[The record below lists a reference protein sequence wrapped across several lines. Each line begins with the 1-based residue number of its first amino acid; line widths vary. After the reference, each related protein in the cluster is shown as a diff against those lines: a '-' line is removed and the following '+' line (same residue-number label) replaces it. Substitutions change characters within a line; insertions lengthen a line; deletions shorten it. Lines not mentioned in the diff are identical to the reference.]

1 MAPFVEPVNP
11 ALADPVM
18 TSMNLLNEISE
29 RFPHAVSFAPGRPHP
44 GTFVSEDLHRYL
56 HVYERHVGT
65 KAAGN
70 HLFQYGRTK
79 GIVTELVAANLARDE
94 NILADHETIVI
105 TNGCQEG
112 LFLTMLA
119 LRADERDVLLAT
131 VPMYV
136 GVSGAARLV
145 NLPVVP
151 VESGRDGIDLADLT
165 AKIHKARRDGL
176 RPRACY
182 LVPDFANPTGLS
194 LDLSTRHQLLDLA
207 AEQGILLLEDN
218 PYGLFGRRMP
228 TLRSLDRH
236 GVVVYLGSYAK
247 SVMPGARMGYVV
259 APQPA
264 PAGTLADEIAKLKS
278 MVSVNTSPIAQA
290 VVGGRLFEC
299 GFDLRAANSEAA
311 AFYSRN
317 LDCLSRGLERRF
329 PASPQVTWT
338 RPHGGFFIVLTVPF
352 PVDDSVLEH
361 SARRHEVIWT
371 PMCHFYGGLGGH
383 HQLRLSCSLLTPDQI
398 DSGLDRLAA
407 LIDELGTASPRR
419 HDTGLRESDSNQNT
433 TRTHWKEWTQ

>member
-1 MAPFVEPVNP
+1 MALVVEPVHP
-11 ALADPVM
+11 ALADPVL
-18 TSMNLLNEISE
+18 TSMNLLNEVTE
-29 RFPHAVSFAPGRPHP
+29 RFPNAVSFAPGRPHP
-44 GTFVSEDLHRYL
+44 GTFMPEDVHRYL
-56 HVYERHVGT
+56 RAYEQHVGAE
-65 KAAGN
+65 AAAN

-79 GIVTELVAANLARDE
+79 GIITQLIASNLARDE

-136 GVSGAARLV
+136 GVTGAARLAD
-145 NLPVVP
+145 LPVVP
-151 VESGRDGIDLADLT
+151 VERGRDGIDLADLT
-165 AKIHKARRDGL
+165 AKIDKARRDGL

-194 LDLSTRHQLLDLA
+194 LTMRTRQRLLDLA

-247 SVMPGARMGYVV
+247 SVLPGARVGFVV

-264 PAGTLADEIAKLKS
+264 PDGTLADEIAKLKS

-290 VVGGRLFEC
+290 VVGGRLIEC
-299 GFDLRAANSEAA
+299 GFDLRAANAEAT
-311 AFYSRN
+311 AFYVRN
-317 LDCLSRGLERRF
+317 LRCLSRGLRRRF
-329 PASPQVTWT
+329 PHSAEVTWS
-338 RPHGGFFIVLTVPF
+338 RPRGGFFVVLTVPF

-361 SARRHEVIWT
+361 SARTHEVIWT
-371 PMCHFYGGLGGH
+371 PMCHFYAGLGGR

-398 DSGLDRLAA
+398 DTGLDRLAA
-407 LIDELGTASPRR
+407 LIDELRPL
-419 HDTGLRESDSNQNT
+419 TGRNGLC
-433 TRTHWKEWTQ
+433 